1 MGVDGELAF
10 TGVHAVKSDVRIA
23 VGYLRLLLLNFLVY
37 DNVAGFDVHLL
48 HLIQSGEHIEAACQD
63 HQHQHLQ
70 HKKQFSVAFFL
81 FLRRTLSRIR
91 SSLAILII
99 RTRATLT
106 TVSALLTLLAITR
119 TSLTPV
125 LIVTRTALGSAL
137 TVLIRT
143 IVLPVLAVGS
153 LLITILAAVGISLV
167 RLTVRAVILAIRR
180 TLLIFRRIILSV
192 FCSFSLIS
200 SL

>member
-1 MGVDGELAF
+1 MTTIMLLAVVLLPVLSALVIALLPDRHDDGKRLGALSIVF
-10 TGVHAVKSDVRIA
+10 T
-23 VGYLRLLLLNFLVY
+23 
-37 DNVAGFDVHLL
+37 
-48 HLIQSGEHIEAACQD
+48 
-63 HQHQHLQ
+63 
-70 HKKQFSVAFFL
+70 
-81 FLRRTLSRIR
+81 
-91 SSLAILII
+91 
-99 RTRATLT
+99 
-106 TVSALLTLLAITR
+106 LLTLLAITR

-153 LLITILAAVGISLV
+153 LLITFLAAVGISLV

-180 TLLIFRRIILSV
+180 ALLIFRRIILSV